1 MKITK
6 IALFGMFTLLP
17 LYAIAAGSA
26 EDLARQWCANCHT
39 ADGNSSSPLFPRLAG
54 QQAGYIV
61 QQLQALKNHSRSD
74 ESAHDY
80 MWGIAATLDD
90 KTIAGIAEYFSSQKP
105 LPNTAAVE
113 AGLASQ
119 GEGLFRNGNEAK
131 GTPPCMACHGPNGE
145 GSEVGPRL
153 AGQHAAYVEKQLH
166 VFASTQRPS
175 AVEMQAI
182 VKTLDD
188 KDIHALAAYIQA
200 LH

>member
-1 MKITK
+1 MKITR
-6 IALFGMFTLLP
+6 IALLGMLILTP
-17 LYAIAAGSA
+17 LHVAAAGAA
-26 EDLARQWCANCHT
+26 EDLARQWCANCHA

-80 MWGIAATLDD
+80 MWGVAATLDD
-90 KTIAGIAEYFSSQKP
+90 NTIASIAEYFAGQKP
-105 LPNTAAVE
+105 LPNPATVAASLVD
-113 AGLASQ
+113 Q
-119 GEGLFRNGNEAK
+119 GGMLFRNGNEAK

-145 GSEVGPRL
+145 GSESGPRL
-153 AGQHAAYVEKQLH
+153 AGQHAAYVDKQLH

-182 VKTLDD
+182 VRTLDD
-188 KDIHALAAYIQA
+188 KEIRALAAYIQA